1 MRRSKEIIIL
11 AALLLGAVAFVL
23 WYVIDRRA
31 TMKDAPAP
39 SEPKVV
45 GPVLE
50 KTYVPLGGDN
60 EGKTIDFSSG
70 QAVVKDTPADRA
82 ALEAALKDIKEA
94 EQNVKFEAQPT
105 PPKK

>member
-1 MRRSKEIIIL
+1 MRRSKEIVIL
-11 AALLLGAVAFVL
+11 AVLLLGAVAFVL

-31 TMKDAPAP
+31 TMKAAPAP
-39 SEPKVV
+39 TEPKVV
-45 GPVLE
+45 GPVLD
-50 KTYVPLGGDN
+50 KPYVPLGGAN

-70 QAVVKDTPADRA
+70 QPIIKDTPADRA
-82 ALEAALKDIKEA
+82 ALEAALRDIKEA